1 METYTL
7 IFVRDQRARPVQ
19 IAIPKARVKQA
30 VIGLAVAVLIG
41 CGLTWDYWRLRADN
55 AELADLRVEALEQR
69 EQIAVFRTRLET
81 VDEEIAKV
89 SELERKVRIIASL
102 PGTAGV
108 GGEDVAELAP
118 QGVPVG
124 PPAGVPVD
132 QTQPPQAS
140 AGRAADSRC
149 LRSAWT
155 FRERTC
161 SKASARR
168 PSSSPRL
175 PAIASTP
182 RGAARATRGQ
192 APAPGLDALDLAGQG
207 LARPR
212 FGPRVSPFTG
222 RKQLHA
228 GIDIAAASGTSIY
241 APARGRVSFAGRKG
255 PLGKTVVLDHGF
267 GVKTV
272 YGHTKEIHVK
282 TGETVER
289 GQEIAAIGSTGRS
302 TGPHLHYVVEVNGK
316 RAIPWITS
324 STDCEAIGRWALCCR
339 RFAATARRGALR
351 ARLLIRGSC

>member
-7 IFVRDQRARPVQ
+7 IFVRDQHARPVQ
-19 IAIPKARVKQA
+19 LAIPKARVKQVA
-30 VIGLAVAVLIG
+30 IGLAIAVLIG
-41 CGLTWDYWRLRADN
+41 CGLSWDYWRLRADN

-81 VDEEIAKV
+81 VDSEIAKV
-89 SELERKVRIIASL
+89 TELERKVRIIANL

-108 GGEDVAELAP
+108 GGEGVAELAP
-118 QGVPVG
+118 QGIEVG

-132 QTQPPQAS
+132 RTPPPEGLRGQGGGQP
-140 AGRAADSRC
+140 
-149 LRSAWT
+149 
-155 FRERTC
+155 
-161 SKASARR
+161 
-168 PSSSPRL
+168 L
-175 PAIASTP
+175 PAIGEEVSGTEVLGTLADQALELSAASGDRVTSLESLLDDLEDKRQRLVSMP
-182 RGAARATRGQ
+182 SIW
-192 APAPGLDALDLAGQG
+192 PAKGWLTS
-207 LARPR
+207 R

-241 APARGRVSFAGRKG
+241 APARGRVSFVGRKG
-255 PLGKTVVLDHGF
+255 PLGKTLVLDHGF

-272 YGHTKEIHVK
+272 YGHTKEIHVS

-316 RAIPWITS
+316 ASDPLDYIF
-324 STDCEAIGRWALCCR
+324 D
-339 RFAATARRGALR
+339 
-351 ARLLIRGSC
+351 